1 MEDVIDVVY
10 TPRNVKTIGDFK
22 TLIKPILMSKKVL
35 TQEMVIDP
43 NNPKLIVV

>member
-22 TLIKPILMSKKVL
+22 TTIKPILMSKKTI